1 MTVHEKF
8 FVWCRENNVNEGD
21 LVEWDA
27 HDGYAPFPAGSGV
40 VELIW
45 FGMEESLKV
54 RTDDGLLVN
63 LYPAEGIHTVR
74 LAAALTSGDTK

>member
-1 MTVHEKF
+1 MPVAERF

-21 LVEWDA
+21 RVEWDDHA
-27 HDGYAPFPAGSGV
+27 GYCHLPAGSGV

-45 FGMEESLKV
+45 FGLEESLKV
-54 RTDDGLLVN
+54 RTDDGELVN

-74 LAAALTSGDTK
+74 FLTPPQETP